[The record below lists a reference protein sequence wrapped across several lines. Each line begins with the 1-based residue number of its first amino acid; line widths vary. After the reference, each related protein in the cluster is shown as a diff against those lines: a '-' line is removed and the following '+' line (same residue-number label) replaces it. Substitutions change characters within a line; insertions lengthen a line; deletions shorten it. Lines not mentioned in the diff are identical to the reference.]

1 MDQSSMDSY
10 LTARSPGPGKPTGG
24 PGPVW
29 PIIVV
34 ITVLLGAVIYILY
47 DNNRFQQKTAAD
59 LATISE
65 QIKSLE
71 NRGQAGQAKLSGLI
85 SQAQEAVGSTKAE
98 LKRTAQQFQADSQR
112 SKAELS
118 EAISAKADTTQ
129 VQALKQEAE
138 TKIGQVSS
146 EVGGVKSEVGTVKT
160 DLASTKQN
168 LEGTQRQLVDVK
180 ETLSAAVARNATEL
194 ASLRRKGERD
204 YFEFEIPKKNVLTK
218 VEDIRLVL
226 TKTDHKKGKYSVSV
240 IVDDSKLEKRDRT
253 VNEPVQFL
261 VGRDRLRYELVI
273 NWVQKDKIGG
283 YLSTPKDK
291 SLSAERATAKSN

>member
-10 LTARSPGPGKPTGG
+10 LTARNPGPKPTGG

-65 QIKSLE
+65 QIKGLE

-138 TKIGQVSS
+138 SKIGQVSS
-146 EVGGVKSEVGTVKT
+146 EVGGVKTEVGTVKT

-194 ASLRRKGERD
+194 ASLRRKGETGLFR
-204 YFEFEIPKKNVLTK
+204 V
-218 VEDIRLVL
+218 
-226 TKTDHKKGKYSVSV
+226 
-240 IVDDSKLEKRDRT
+240 
-253 VNEPVQFL
+253 
-261 VGRDRLRYELVI
+261 
-273 NWVQKDKIGG
+273 
-283 YLSTPKDK
+283 
-291 SLSAERATAKSN
+291 

>member
-1 MDQSSMDSY
+1 MDQPSMGSY
-10 LTARSPGPGKPTGG
+10 LKARNPEPKPSAGSGPQ
-24 PGPVW
+24 W
-29 PIIVV
+29 PIILV
-34 ITVLLGAVIYILY
+34 ITGLLGAVVYILY
-47 DNNRFQQKTAAD
+47 DNNKFQQKTAAD
-59 LATISE
+59 LAVITDH
-65 QIKSLE
+65 IKALE
-71 NRGQAGQAKLSGLI
+71 SHGQAGEAKLSGLI
-85 SQAQEAVGSTKAE
+85 SQAQEAVGHTKAE
-98 LKRTAQQFQADSQR
+98 LKRTAQQFQAESQK

-138 TKIGQVSS
+138 SKIGQVST
-146 EVGGVKSEVGTVKT
+146 EVGGVKTEVGTVKT

-168 LEGTQRQLVDVK
+168 LEGTQRQLLDVK
-180 ETLSAAVARNATEL
+180 ETLSAAVARNASEL
-194 ASLRRKGERD
+194 ADLRRKGERD

-226 TKTDHKKGKYSVSV
+226 TKTDPKKGKYSVSV

-291 SLSAERATAKSN
+291 GLSAERATAKTN